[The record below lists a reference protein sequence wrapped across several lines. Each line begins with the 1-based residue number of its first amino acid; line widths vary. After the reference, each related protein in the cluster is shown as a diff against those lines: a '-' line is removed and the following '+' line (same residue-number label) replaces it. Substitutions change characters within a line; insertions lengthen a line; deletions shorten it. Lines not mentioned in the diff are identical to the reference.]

1 MRVAIAFGLLA
12 VATAAG
18 AKPVDDNSVDGRI
31 AARAM
36 LYRMQ
41 GVRACIAA
49 HRPGRDHDPRDA
61 FVTQNCQC
69 AVDRFIA
76 GRDPAD
82 LPSLRDDP
90 KLIEEAFA
98 TCRAERAGGQA
109 PATAVAEADRGAKDP
124 ESPESPGATQELGE
138 WLFRIDPI
146 GWLGRTGLPT
156 WAWGV
161 IAAFVLLLML
171 KLRGRRD
178 RGDLIAPP
186 RSMTPPA
193 RVNPVSD
200 DRDSA

>member
-1 MRVAIAFGLLA
+1 MRVAIAFGAIAFGLLGA
-12 VATAAG
+12 VAAN
-18 AKPVDDNSVDGRI
+18 AKPVDAPES
-31 AARAM
+31 AREA

-41 GVRACIAA
+41 GVGACIAA
-49 HRPGRDHDPRDA
+49 HRPSPTHDPQDA
-61 FVTQNCQC
+61 FVAPNCQC

-76 GRDPAD
+76 GRDTAD

-90 KLIEEAFA
+90 KLIEEGFA
-98 TCRAERAGGQA
+98 ACRAERAGGQA
-109 PATAVAEADRGAKDP
+109 PASAVAEANRGAKDP
-124 ESPESPGATQELGE
+124 DAATSPEASPGLWTQLGE
-138 WLFRIDPI
+138 LDPI

-186 RSMTPPA
+186 RSIRPPD

-200 DRDSA
+200 GSEP

>member
-1 MRVAIAFGLLA
+1 MRIAIAFGLLLVVA
-12 VATAAG
+12 VAAE
-18 AKPVDDNSVDGRI
+18 AKPVDAPES
-31 AARAM
+31 AREARYLM
-36 LYRMQ
+36 R
-41 GVRACIAA
+41 GVRACISA
-49 HRPGRDHDPRDA
+49 HRPGPAHDPQDA
-61 FVTQNCQC
+61 FVAQNCRC

-76 GRDPAD
+76 GRDMAD

-98 TCRAERAGGQA
+98 ACRAERAGGQA
-109 PATAVAEADRGAKDP
+109 PASAVAEADRGAKDP
-124 ESPESPGATQELGE
+124 EAPASPGLWAQLSG
-138 WLFRIDPI
+138 LDPI

-161 IAAFVLLLML
+161 IAAFVLLILL

>member
-1 MRVAIAFGLLA
+1 MRIAIALGLVAAA
-12 VATAAG
+12 VAAN
-18 AKPVDDNSVDGRI
+18 AKPVDAPES
-31 AARAM
+31 AREARYLM
-36 LYRMQ
+36 R

-49 HRPGRDHDPRDA
+49 HPPGPSRDPEDA
-61 FVTQNCQC
+61 FVAHDCRC

-76 GRDPAD
+76 GRNTAD
-82 LPSLRDDP
+82 LPPLRNDP

-98 TCRAERAGGQA
+98 SCRAERAGGQA
-109 PATAVAEADRGAKDP
+109 PATATAEVDRGAKDP
-124 ESPESPGATQELGE
+124 DAATSPGASPDLWT
-138 WLFRIDPI
+138 WLSGLDPV
-146 GWLGRTGLPT
+146 GWLGRSGLPT

-186 RSMTPPA
+186 RSIRPPA

-200 DRDSA
+200 EGES